1 MAAQELKAAVGTAV
15 TVSCDGT
22 YQQRGFQSKNGVV
35 SVLSVNGK
43 NSKVIDMPVLSN
55 HCYQCKKQKKK
66 RQAAGFEIWKR
77 QHKNSGECDQNHTG
91 SAAAMEPA
99 GAETAFRRS
108 QQLHGLQYVNFL
120 GDGDSKTFSSLKNA
134 FPAVYPAVKI
144 QKLECCGHVQKRM
157 GRHLTNRV
165 TALKTHI
172 FQHSGKTVKGIG
184 GKGGLKKKKQLSKFK
199 VIMVLL

>member
-1 MAAQELKAAVGTAV
+1 MI
-15 TVSCDGT
+15 
-22 YQQRGFQSKNGVV
+22 
-35 SVLSVNGK
+35 SVK
-43 NSKVIDMPVLSN
+43 
-55 HCYQCKKQKKK
+55 KKQKKK
-66 RQAAGFEIWKR
+66 RQAAGLEIWKQ

-99 GAETAFRRS
+99 GAGTAFRRS

-134 FPAVYPAVKI
+134 FPAVYPAVEI

-157 GRHLTNRV
+157 GRHLTNKV

-172 FQHSGKTVKGIG
+172 FQRNGKTVKGIG
-184 GKGGLKKKKQLSKFK
+184 GKGGLTKKAILKIQGHYGAAECWQPWSDEARHLGDLAAPQERSQFMWGLVPVK
-199 VIMVLL
+199 IRRW

>member
-1 MAAQELKAAVGTAV
+1 
-15 TVSCDGT
+15 
-22 YQQRGFQSKNGVV
+22 
-35 SVLSVNGK
+35 
-43 NSKVIDMPVLSN
+43 MPVLSN

-66 RQAAGFEIWKR
+66 RQAAGFEIWKG

-134 FPAVYPAVKI
+134 FPAVYPAVEI

-157 GRHLTNRV
+157 GRHLTNKV